1 MYVGFDCEASSNL
14 SDMESRFKNWRDAA
28 DVQGGFLWNYNSE
41 ARNVNEWAAAIN
53 RIFPTKTVEK
63 PAARFYQDV
72 NYGGYFVS
80 MPEGSFCKAEMA
92 LYGIRANDITSFKL
106 QDGYKVTLYSGD
118 NFDGESMTWTEST
131 GWIGNDWND
140 KACSMKIE
148 SINTGIDNASDG
160 ASAGLT
166 AAVSADGTSVIVS
179 GAAAGQ
185 VGIYSVSGEN
195 LAETTSS
202 ADGSATLSASS
213 LPNGVY
219 VVKAANGSAKLLKR

>member
-41 ARNVNEWAAAIN
+41 ARNVNEWATAIN

-72 NYGGYFVS
+72 NYSGYFVS

-118 NFDGESMTWTEST
+118 NFDGESMPWTEST

-160 ASAGLT
+160 AYAGLT

-185 VGIYSVSGEN
+185 VGIYSVSGEK
-195 LAETTSS
+195 LAETTAS